1 MSALS
6 ALSAVQ
12 SAASSSAASA
22 KNMVDYNMFLKL
34 LVTEMKN
41 QDPTKP
47 MDSTEYVA
55 QLANFSNVEQ
65 SVQTNKKLDQILQG
79 TTISQAGS
87 LIGRTLTSADGLV
100 SGVISQIRIYD
111 DGLIAV
117 LADGQEVPVTSG
129 VSVS

>member
-6 ALSAVQ
+6 ALSIIQ
-12 SAASSSAASA
+12 PAASISAVSA

-87 LIGRTLTSADGLV
+87 LIGHKLTSADGTV

-111 DGLIAV
+111 DGLMAI
-117 LADGQEVPVTSG
+117 LADGTEVPVASG
-129 VSVS
+129 VSIS

>member
-6 ALSAVQ
+6 AVSTTQL
-12 SAASSSAASA
+12 AASSSAAAS
-22 KNMVDYNMFLKL
+22 KNMVDYTMFLKL
-34 LVTEMKN
+34 LVTEMRN

-65 SVQTNKKLDQILQG
+65 SVQTNKKLEQILQG

-87 LIGRTLTSADGLV
+87 LIGHTLTSADGAV
-100 SGVISQIRIYD
+100 SGLISQIRIYD
-111 DGLIAV
+111 DGLTAV
-117 LADGQEVPVTSG
+117 LADGREVPVTSG
-129 VSVS
+129 VSIS

>member
-6 ALSAVQ
+6 ALSTVQ
-12 SAASSSAASA
+12 PAAPSGGSTA
-22 KNMVDYNMFLKL
+22 KNMVDYTMFLKL
-34 LVTEMKN
+34 LVTEMRN

-87 LIGRTLTSADGLV
+87 LIGHTLTNADGTV
-100 SGVISQIRIYD
+100 TGVISQIRIYD
-111 DGLIAV
+111 DGLMAV

-129 VSVS
+129 VSIS

>member
-6 ALSAVQ
+6 ALSTVQ
-12 SAASSSAASA
+12 SAASGSAASA

-79 TTISQAGS
+79 TAISQAGS
-87 LIGRTLTSADGLV
+87 LIGHKLTSADGTV
-100 SGVISQIRIYD
+100 SGVISQIKIYD
-111 DGLIAV
+111 DGLMAI
-117 LADGQEVPVTSG
+117 LADGTEVPVTSG
-129 VSVS
+129 VSIS

>member
-111 DGLIAV
+111 DGLMAV

>member
-1 MSALS
+1 MSALT
-6 ALSAVQ
+6 ALSTVQ
-12 SAASSSAASA
+12 SAASGSAASA

-79 TTISQAGS
+79 TAISQAGS
-87 LIGRTLTSADGLV
+87 LIGHKLTSADGTV
-100 SGVISQIRIYD
+100 SGVISQIKIYE
-111 DGLIAV
+111 DGLMAI
-117 LADGQEVPVTSG
+117 LADGTEVPVTSG
-129 VSVS
+129 VSIS